1 MSSPISKTI
10 LLVKHREDHGVSG
23 IHRMGV
29 HLLFQRS
36 ITFVQDLPSAGPTA
50 VLEVC
55 VRHDGTNP
63 SMRRHGMF
71 GHHVLQLG
79 WGLIPD
85 RELLSARLA
94 GKHDFAV
101 DLFTFF
107 HFSSPYLFAPVTLRC
122 GWANA
127 PVKKTG
133 ALRRA
138 PPPQSYTFI
147 L

>member
-1 MSSPISKTI
+1 MYSPISKTI

-23 IHRMGV
+23 IHRMGA

-36 ITFVQDLPSAGPTA
+36 IPFVQDLPSAGPTA

-55 VRHDGTNP
+55 IRKDGTNP

-79 WGLIPD
+79 WGLTSD

-94 GKHDFAV
+94 GEDNAIDNLFA
-101 DLFTFF
+101 FF
-107 HFSSPYLFAPVTLRC
+107 HFISPHCL
-122 GWANA
+122 
-127 PVKKTG
+127 
-133 ALRRA
+133 
-138 PPPQSYTFI
+138 PQ
-147 L
+147 